1 MKSAITLL
9 TLILTLSACG
19 QKGPLIVET
28 PQRNDATQSSEQ
40 EVSQGESVLNTQT
53 EETSPTR

>member
-1 MKSAITLL
+1 MKIAITLL
-9 TLILTLSACG
+9 TLSLMLSACG

-28 PQRNDATQSSEQ
+28 KSSNSTQATDQ
-40 EVSQGESVLNTQT
+40 EVTEKKSVLNTQT

>member
-1 MKSAITLL
+1 MKFAITLL
-9 TLILTLSACG
+9 ILTLALSACG

-28 PQRNDATQSSEQ
+28 PQSSEQ
-40 EVSQGESVLNTQT
+40 EVSENTSVLNTQT